1 MLPTDPSYHP
11 TKSIHCGRYDEV
23 VNRYLSGQ
31 MDRVVREGELK
42 KWNQEQYKSALFEIM
57 DAERIKLISGE
68 RALNMN
74 RRKWAK
80 PLPGQL

>member
-1 MLPTDPSYHP
+1 
-11 TKSIHCGRYDEV
+11 
-23 VNRYLSGQ
+23 
-31 MDRVVREGELK
+31 MDDALHEGELK

-57 DAERIKLISGE
+57 DAERIKLMSGE
-68 RALNMN
+68 RALNKN